1 MNTIIFVITTLPAG
15 ICYFIYR
22 FNSRKK
28 MQLFMQ
34 KNGKDLAG
42 INDLFQFFNFYKTIK
57 ENKDVSK
64 SDLKVLRTAFLQLL
78 VATLTVVTWIVLIFF
93 FPSIVFG
100 D

>member
-1 MNTIIFVITTLPAG
+1 MSIKIFVITTIPAG

-28 MQLFMQ
+28 MGLFMQ

-42 INDLFQFFNFYKTIK
+42 INDIIQFVSFYKTIK
-57 ENKDVSK
+57 ENKNVSK
-64 SDLKVLRTAFLQLL
+64 SDLKLLQTSFLQLL
-78 VATLTVVTWIVLIFF
+78 ITLVTIIAWIVLIFF